1 MLTLA
6 ERSRVTTAEE
16 MVGMGYFREEVGL
29 EWTLESADK
38 LISIA
43 PAATAPSATATRY
56 GYNAGPFTHEA
67 LTLAERS
74 RVTTAEE
81 MVGMGYFHEEV
92 GLDASG

>member
-1 MLTLA
+1 
-6 ERSRVTTAEE
+6 
-16 MVGMGYFREEVGL
+16 
-29 EWTLESADK
+29 
-38 LISIA
+38 
-43 PAATAPSATATRY
+43 
-56 GYNAGPFTHEA
+56 